1 MRNISDAIDILIKN
15 KKDKNILKFLESLR
29 LIFIEQNSSKVNFED
44 FSINP
49 LFKQFFKILF
59 QGGDVSLNIEAIYKL
74 SKEMIEI
81 RKTFYKAIAYP
92 IFLLISF
99 FISLILIFIFVVPN
113 FKSIF
118 TQSQMELPFATKLLL
133 NVEYFFSNYYL
144 IFILFIIFIILFVYF
159 LYKRNLKFKYLLDK
173 IFINNFFLIKEINL
187 SLQLY
192 KLFLVIEIMQKSNFE
207 FHKYFKSSK
216 VLLENKY
223 LLDKIN
229 IIDNLIENGNSINVS
244 FCESKIFDDI
254 VLNLI
259 NTGEVSNSLPL
270 VVIEIKMIFKNRFDE
285 KVSFLI
291 SVIQPIFLVFIVI
304 LILWI
309 VLAIFVPIWDM
320 GNIIK

>member
-1 MRNISDAIDILIKN
+1 MIWKFNNIIFNIIFLSFYLINSFFNLQNEFIMKNLCTVEELEIVEIEIDEEIEKKNLKDFISTSLKLKNINLPKN
-15 KKDKNILKFLESLR
+15 KKIILNY
-29 LIFIEQNSSKVNFED
+29 IEE
-44 FSINP
+44 
-49 LFKQFFKILF
+49 L
-59 QGGDVSLNIEAIYKL
+59 
-74 SKEMIEI
+74 
-81 RKTFYKAIAYP
+81 KTYQ
-92 IFLLISF
+92 
-99 FISLILIFIFVVPN
+99 LIL
-113 FKSIF
+113 
-118 TQSQMELPFATKLLL
+118 
-133 NVEYFFSNYYL
+133 VE
-144 IFILFIIFIILFVYF
+144 IE
-159 LYKRNLKFKYLLDK
+159 FKYLEIELFYKLYEQNNKNETIAFLYK

-207 FHKYFKSSK
+207 FHKCFKSSK

-270 VVIEIKMIFKNRFDE
+270 VVTEIKMIFKNRFDE

-291 SVIQPIFLVFIVI
+291 SVIQPIFLVFILI

>member
-1 MRNISDAIDILIKN
+1 MKNLCTVEELEIVEIEIYEEIEKKNLKDFISTSLKLKNINLPKN
-15 KKDKNILKFLESLR
+15 KKIILNY
-29 LIFIEQNSSKVNFED
+29 IEE
-44 FSINP
+44 
-49 LFKQFFKILF
+49 FKTYQ
-59 QGGDVSLNIEAIYKL
+59 
-74 SKEMIEI
+74 
-81 RKTFYKAIAYP
+81 
-92 IFLLISF
+92 
-99 FISLILIFIFVVPN
+99 LIL
-113 FKSIF
+113 
-118 TQSQMELPFATKLLL
+118 
-133 NVEYFFSNYYL
+133 VE
-144 IFILFIIFIILFVYF
+144 IE
-159 LYKRNLKFKYLLDK
+159 FKYLEIELFYKLYEQNNKNETIAFLYK

-207 FHKYFKSSK
+207 FHKCFKSSK

-270 VVIEIKMIFKNRFDE
+270 VVTEIKMIFKNRFDE